1 MIFIDIFFG
10 DGFKP
15 ATSRRVTTSK
25 VEGGIHA
32 ELKIIEVPRHGSSV
46 QKKGNEE
53 RATTLLFP
61 VT

>member
-1 MIFIDIFFG
+1 
-10 DGFKP
+10 
-15 ATSRRVTTSK
+15 VTTSK

-53 RATTLLFP
+53 RATTLFFP
-61 VT
+61 SLDGCMLIYCQDLRAL